1 MIYIKTYK
9 LFENLDLYPGYTS
22 SFSNDL
28 DFKLKDRI
36 YTLDELNLLFNEYKE
51 FFIKNRNIN
60 ELKNKIKNELD
71 KKIYNNLNL
80 KSFFNTLKIK
90 NDISEEESINFFND
104 YIDSLPRR
112 YRKIYTDDFSNYEKP
127 EFKNLKKI
135 KSEIRNKHS
144 YELLDKESPA
154 LFEELTKMVLWIKEN
169 KKKVLISFDGRDTG
183 GKGSISRFILKNF
196 FAAPLGR
203 NIIYKDFGIP
213 TRWQQINWF
222 HRYKKELPKDGQMVL
237 FDRSWYN
244 RAVNDPV
251 MGYCTEKQYEKFME
265 DVIPFEKELIDN
277 DIIYIKFWL
286 NIEKDTQL
294 SRFKQRKSSPIK
306 FWKFSENDL
315 RAVEKWDD
323 FTPYIERMFKDTS
336 TSFSPWVI
344 VNMDDKPL
352 GWLNSLRYILKK
364 VPYKNKNEKIL
375 ETYPEVI
382 QVIN

>member
-1 MIYIKTYK
+1 MKYIK
-9 LFENLDLYPGYTS
+9 LFENINFYNGYTS
-22 SFSNDL
+22 SFTDDSINYNL
-28 DFKLKDRI
+28 EGKK
-36 YTLDELNLLFNEYKE
+36 YTLDELLNLFNKYKNI
-51 FFIKNRNIN
+51 FLNDFNIN
-60 ELKNKIKNELD
+60 KLKEIIKNELD
-71 KKIYNNLNL
+71 DNLYKKLNL
-80 KSFFNTLKIK
+80 KSFFNILKIK
-90 NDISEEESINFFND
+90 YNLSEEDSVDFFND
-104 YIDSLPRR
+104 YIDSIPRR
-112 YRKIYTDDFSNYEKP
+112 YRKIYNGDFSDYEKP
-127 EFKNLKKI
+127 EFKKLKKI
-135 KSEIRNKHS
+135 KSDIKNKNS
-144 YELLDKESPA
+144 YILLDKESPA
-154 LFEELTKMVLWIKEN
+154 LFEELTKMVLWVKEN
-169 KKKVLISFDGRDTG
+169 KKKILISFDGRDTG

-222 HRYKKELPKDGQMVL
+222 HRYKKELPKEGQIVL

-294 SRFKQRKSSPIK
+294 SRFNQRKSSPIK

-315 RAVEKWDD
+315 KAVEKWDE

-352 GWLNSLRYILKK
+352 GWLNSLRYILKN
-364 VPYKNKNEKIL
+364 VPYENKNKKIL